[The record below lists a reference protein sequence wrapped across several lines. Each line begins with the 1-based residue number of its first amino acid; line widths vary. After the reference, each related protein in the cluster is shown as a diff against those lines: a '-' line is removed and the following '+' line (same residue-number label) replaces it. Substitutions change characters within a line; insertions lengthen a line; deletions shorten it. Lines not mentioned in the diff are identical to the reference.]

1 MYFLRTSLLLSE
13 ELIRM
18 IHNIMREIE
27 YSFRTLKT
35 DLDLRPIYHKKDP
48 SSMAHLH
55 LGLLAYRVVNTKRN
69 NPYYEDAEI
78 GFDGFSKP
86 LR

>member
-1 MYFLRTSLLLSE
+1 
-13 ELIRM
+13 
-18 IHNIMREIE
+18 
-27 YSFRTLKT
+27 
-35 DLDLRPIYHKKDP
+35 
-48 SSMAHLH
+48 MAHLH